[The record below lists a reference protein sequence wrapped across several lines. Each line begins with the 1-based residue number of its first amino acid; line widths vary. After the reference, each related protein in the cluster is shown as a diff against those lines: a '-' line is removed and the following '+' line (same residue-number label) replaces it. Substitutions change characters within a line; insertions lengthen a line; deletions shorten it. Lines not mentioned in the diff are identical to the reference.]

1 METYKLIQKIE
12 NDNYFLSLLQKGIVS
27 ISILTK
33 KVYYEAYLSEVKK
46 VNKTQAISNVAEDY
60 KVSDMSIRRAINFME
75 S

>member
-1 METYKLIQKIE
+1 METYKLIKKIE